1 MLLKRDGFI
10 TGLLN
15 DKGTFD
21 IYKNTY
27 LKSFNQ
33 EIKHEGISYDIT
45 EAKKV
50 CKNKE
55 CQGFIRK
62 EQDGE
67 TSYYKVLK
75 EPYVAN
81 DSYLYTPEELDF
93 ETIPRRDPPIVRD
106 KPKTLSEHFLN
117 KKEKFN
123 DKKITNKQ
131 MLSFMMIFLIIYFSI
146 VLVVGANQK
155 TKILDPIE
163 QQEKEM
169 RNLVKVKMEY

>member
-15 DKGTFD
+15 SKGTFD
-21 IYKNTY
+21 IYKNSY

-33 EIKHEGISYDIT
+33 EINHEGISYDIT

-50 CKNKE
+50 CKDKE

-62 EQDGE
+62 EQDGD

-75 EPYVAN
+75 EPYISN

-93 ETIPRRDPPIVRD
+93 TTIPRRDPPIVRD

-131 MLSFMMIFLIIYFSI
+131 MLIFMMIFLIIYFSI

-155 TKILDPIE
+155 LDPIE
-163 QQEKEM
+163 QQKEEM